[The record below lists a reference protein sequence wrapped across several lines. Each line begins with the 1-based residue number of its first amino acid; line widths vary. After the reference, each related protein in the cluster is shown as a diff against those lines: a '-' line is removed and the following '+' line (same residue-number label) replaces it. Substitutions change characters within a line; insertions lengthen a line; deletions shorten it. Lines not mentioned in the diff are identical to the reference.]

1 MVFEQR
7 ISRLALRVSC
17 RLGMRI
23 ELTLCGDSG
32 VLTEDLS
39 VANTRKWGTIMLT
52 ARDIMTDNVMTI
64 GPNAT
69 VQEAIEI
76 LLQHRISGLPV
87 VDANDKLIGIVTEFA
102 LLAVAYDEEV
112 RQEKV
117 LKHMTTEL
125 ITVAPEDP
133 IRKVADLCIMHRVRR
148 VPVIENGRL
157 IGLIARCDVL
167 KGIYEVTKRACA
179 V

>member
-1 MVFEQR
+1 
-7 ISRLALRVSC
+7 
-17 RLGMRI
+17 
-23 ELTLCGDSG
+23 
-32 VLTEDLS
+32 
-39 VANTRKWGTIMLT
+39 MLT
-52 ARDIMTDNVMTI
+52 ANDIMTDNVVTI

-76 LLQHRISGLPV
+76 VLQQKISGLPV
-87 VDANDKLIGIVTEFA
+87 VDANDRLIGIVTEFA
-102 LLAVAYDEEV
+102 LLAIAYDEEV

-125 ITVAPEDP
+125 ITVSPQDP

-167 KGIYEVTKRACA
+167 KGIYEVTKPACA

>member
-1 MVFEQR
+1 
-7 ISRLALRVSC
+7 
-17 RLGMRI
+17 
-23 ELTLCGDSG
+23 
-32 VLTEDLS
+32 
-39 VANTRKWGTIMLT
+39 MLT
-52 ARDIMTDNVMTI
+52 AQDIMTDNVMTI

-69 VQEAIEI
+69 VQEALEI
-76 LLQHRISGLPV
+76 LLREEISGVPV
-87 VDANDKLIGIVTEFA
+87 VDTHGKLIGIVTEFA
-102 LLAVAYDEEV
+102 LLAIAYDEDI

-148 VPVIENGRL
+148 VPVLRNGRL
-157 IGLIARCDVL
+157 VGLIARRDVL
-167 KGIYEVTKRACA
+167 KGIFEAHTACS